1 MVQTHSRPQTLLDR
15 FEELDA
21 IWPETYEPDRIATTS
36 MGDDH
41 ILELQ
46 DTRAP
51 DFLHRHRWGL
61 IAMVT
66 LVAAT
71 SWLLLV
77 AAPAQDHR
85 LATQVLNRYD
95 GALASIDLTVPDAR
109 RALAALTNPVSDVS
123 DLSDSLEQLSP
134 FVTATNTARSAVSD
148 ALPDTLPF
156 VPRAEIEAVTTVR
169 SDVGEVAGQAEGLAT
184 RLNSLVTY
192 RLLTYGLFD
201 LPDLPTVA
209 APDTIDS
216 LSTDLAAAMAASVE
230 VAVSLPSD
238 PLLENHRLAANEA
251 LTQMDT
257 WRTEYLTALRAEDS
271 AAAEVIVA
279 DIEATL
285 LTLHRTLAS
294 SLAEIE
300 EWGAR
305 ELDLLRLSTI
315 EVRQLIG

>member
-21 IWPETYEPDRIATTS
+21 IWPDTYEPDRIATTS
-36 MGDDH
+36 PGEDH
-41 ILELQ
+41 IVIE
-46 DTRAP
+46 DNRAP

-61 IAMVT
+61 IAAAVT
-66 LVAAT
+66 VAAT

-109 RALAALTNPVSDVS
+109 SALAVLTNPLTEVS

-148 ALPDTLPF
+148 ALPDTLPL
-156 VPRAEIEAVTTVR
+156 VPRTEIEAVATVR

-201 LPDLPTVA
+201 LPELPTEA

-216 LSTDLAAAMAASVE
+216 LSVELAGAMAASVE

-238 PLLENHRLAANEA
+238 PLLEAHRLATNETLA
-251 LTQMDT
+251 QMEI

-279 DIEATL
+279 EIEATL
-285 LTLHRTLAS
+285 LTLHRTLAG

-300 EWGAR
+300 AWGAR

>member
-36 MGDDH
+36 LSDDH
-41 ILELQ
+41 IEIE
-46 DTRAP
+46 DSRAP

-61 IAMVT
+61 IAAAVT
-66 LVAAT
+66 VAAT

-77 AAPAQDHR
+77 AAPGQDHR
-85 LATQVLNRYD
+85 LATQLLNRYD
-95 GALASIDLTVPDAR
+95 AAMENIDLTVPDAR
-109 RALAALTNPVSDVS
+109 RALAVLTNPVSDVS

-148 ALPDTLPF
+148 ALPDTLPL
-156 VPRAEIEAVTTVR
+156 VPRTEINAVTTVR

-184 RLNSLVTY
+184 RLNGLVTY

-201 LPDLPTVA
+201 LPELPTVA
-209 APDTIDS
+209 APETIDS
-216 LSTDLAAAMAASVE
+216 LSIDLAAAMAASVE

-238 PLLENHRLAANEA
+238 PLLEAHRLAANEA

-257 WRTEYLTALRAEDS
+257 WRTDYLTALRAEDS

-285 LTLHRTLAS
+285 LTLHRTLS
-294 SLAEIE
+294 GSLGDIE

-315 EVRQLIG
+315 EVRQQIG

>member
-21 IWPETYEPDRIATTS
+21 IWPDTYEPDRIATTS
-36 MGDDH
+36 PGEDH
-41 ILELQ
+41 IVIE
-46 DTRAP
+46 DNRAP

-61 IAMVT
+61 IAAAVT
-66 LVAAT
+66 VAAT

-109 RALAALTNPVSDVS
+109 SALAVLTNPLTEVS

-148 ALPDTLPF
+148 ALPDTLPL
-156 VPRAEIEAVTTVR
+156 VPRTEIEAVATVR

-192 RLLTYGLFD
+192 RLLTFGLFD
-201 LPDLPTVA
+201 LPELPTEA

-216 LSTDLAAAMAASVE
+216 LSVELAGAMAASVE

-238 PLLENHRLAANEA
+238 PLLEAHRLATNETLA
-251 LTQMDT
+251 QMEI

-271 AAAEVIVA
+271 AAAEVIVT

-285 LTLHRTLAS
+285 LTLHRTLAG

-300 EWGAR
+300 AWGAR

>member
-21 IWPETYEPDRIATTS
+21 IWPDTYEPDRIATTS
-36 MGDDH
+36 PGEDH
-41 ILELQ
+41 IVIE
-46 DTRAP
+46 DNRAP

-61 IAMVT
+61 IAAAVT
-66 LVAAT
+66 VAAT

-109 RALAALTNPVSDVS
+109 SALAVLTNPLTEVS

-148 ALPDTLPF
+148 ALPDTLPL
-156 VPRAEIEAVTTVR
+156 VPRTEIEAVATVR

-201 LPDLPTVA
+201 LPELPTEA

-216 LSTDLAAAMAASVE
+216 LSVELAGAMAASVE

-238 PLLENHRLAANEA
+238 PLLEAHRLATNETLA
-251 LTQMDT
+251 QMEI

-271 AAAEVIVA
+271 AAAEVIVT

-285 LTLHRTLAS
+285 LTLHRTLAG

-300 EWGAR
+300 AWGAR